1 MTWKDKLEI
10 GLKDD
15 APFRRDN
22 LPDDQAQGPA
32 KPTGPDRSPEVPSAR
47 DDENDPPAQPEARR
61 PAAGRRRA
69 RRAAKEE

>member
-15 APFRRDN
+15 APYRRDN
-22 LPDDQAQGPA
+22 LPEDQADGPKQPA
-32 KPTGPDRSPEVPSAR
+32 GPGRSPEVPGVR
-47 DDENDPPAQPEARR
+47 DDENDPPVQPGARR

-69 RRAAKEE
+69 RRPAKE